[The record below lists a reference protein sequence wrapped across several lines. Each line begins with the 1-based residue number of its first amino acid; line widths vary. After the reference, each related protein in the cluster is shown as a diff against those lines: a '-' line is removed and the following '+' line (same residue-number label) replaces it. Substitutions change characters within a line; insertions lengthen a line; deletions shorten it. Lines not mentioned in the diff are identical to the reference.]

1 MRGKFSVGGE
11 MISGYANWYKSD
23 GRFVTMNFETPDGAN
38 QLILEKNTAAVAIF
52 RNNKWAEQY
61 RFATMS
67 NLNARFM
74 NMSDFTIEKIKSI
87 YDTNIPTVGY
97 INYTSAIAPDGNT
110 GFVLTAGHCAITI
123 QLSVQVLQHLPLR
136 RRKRKPSIVRHAVID
151 DLTGVE
157 DELQSCF

>member
-74 NMSDFTIEKIKSI
+74 NMSDFTIEEIKSI

-97 INYTSAIAPDGNT
+97 INYTSVIAPDGNT
-110 GFVLTAGHCAITI
+110 GFVLAAGHCAIFI
-123 QLSVQVLQHLPLR
+123 S
-136 RRKRKPSIVRHAVID
+136 
-151 DLTGVE
+151 LTGSIYG
-157 DELQSCF
+157 LTSGNNWKKKN